1 MDAPSQLDAPVAQL
15 RERLRR
21 LATLTAHAPGSAE
34 VAEALDALDALE
46 AGLSRQRSA
55 PFETSY
61 LNNILSSMSD
71 LLILA
76 GLDGIIRIANPAAR
90 KLTGRGPEDLVGQRL
105 SLIFPDL
112 SPPDFGDILGRDG
125 VHDEERVCVTRSGEV
140 LPASL
145 SATVVRDAT
154 GRPEAL
160 LCVARDLS
168 ESKRI
173 EEERHQLY
181 EAVQRQE
188 ILLEEL
194 STPLLPIADGVLVA
208 PLVGPV
214 DALRAARLTEA
225 LLQDV
230 ITRHARVAI
239 VDLTGVREIAA
250 ETVAGLMRAVQA
262 VRLLGARAVL
272 TGLRP
277 EVARSLIELGADL
290 SGVPTFGTL
299 QAGIAHAVR

>member
-1 MDAPSQLDAPVAQL
+1 MS
-15 RERLRR
+15 
-21 LATLTAHAPGSAE
+21 S
-34 VAEALDALDALE
+34 ALDALSALE
-46 AGLSRQRSA
+46 TEVGRIRPVVSKAG
-55 PFETSY
+55 Y
-61 LNNILSSMSD
+61 LESILSSMSD

-76 GLDGIIRIANPAAR
+76 GLDGVIRIANPAS
-90 KLTGRGPEDLVGQRL
+90 KHLTGRTADELIGEQLA
-105 SLIFPDL
+105 LIFPDL
-112 SPPDFGDILGRDG
+112 SPPDFGDILQRDG
-125 VHDEERVCVTRSGEV
+125 VHDEERLCVTRSGEV

-145 SATVVRDAT
+145 SASVVRDEA

-168 ESKRI
+168 ASKRI
-173 EEERHQLY
+173 EEERQQLY

-214 DALRAARLTEA
+214 DGQRAARLTEA
-225 LLQDV
+225 LLQGV
-230 ITRHARVAI
+230 TTQHIRVAI
-239 VDLTGVREIAA
+239 VDLTGVREIAS
-250 ETVAGLMRAVQA
+250 ETIAGLLRAVQA

-272 TGLRP
+272 TGIRP
-277 EVARSLIELGADL
+277 EVARSLVELGAEL